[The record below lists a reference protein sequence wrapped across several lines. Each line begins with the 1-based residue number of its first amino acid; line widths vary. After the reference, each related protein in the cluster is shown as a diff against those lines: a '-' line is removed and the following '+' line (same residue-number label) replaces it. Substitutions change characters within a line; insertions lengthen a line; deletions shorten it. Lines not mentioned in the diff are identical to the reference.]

1 MSSTFKATARKG
13 GNSLVVTIPKE
24 VAEGLEIKP
33 GTDLRVTVLKIDD
46 QEEVRE

>member
-24 VAEGLEIKP
+24 VAEGLEIKH
-33 GTDLRVTVLKIDD
+33 GTDLRVTILKIDD
-46 QEEVRE
+46 PKDKE